1 MTMRRVL
8 TALLSTI
15 LFATIFSWFS
25 YVPSSQQEPNVYYFG
40 FLEISVFVIIYTA
53 PAYFLVG
60 LLASLLIDKLVRN
73 VDRNLKWKFYFIQL
87 GLYSLAGIL
96 VGFIYLKIFSN
107 SMYLVEII
115 YFLLVGFAASNLYFH
130 LLLLVRKFRRRR

>member
-15 LFATIFSWFS
+15 LFAIIYSWIF
-25 YVPSSQQEPNVYYFG
+25 YVPSSQREPNVYYFG

-60 LLASLLIDKLVRN
+60 LLVSLLIDKLVGN
-73 VDRNLKWKFYFIQL
+73 VDRNSKWKLYFIQL

-96 VGFIYLKIFSN
+96 VGLIYLKIFSN

-130 LLLLVRKFRRRR
+130 LLLLVRKIIKGR